1 MTSLKLLGGASFRSF
16 RCLWMLEELA
26 VPYQHVVAA
35 APQSPE
41 VKNYN
46 PLGKVPVLVEP
57 DGFVLYESVAINTYL
72 GDKYRCPIKDNK
84 NNTTPL
90 VPSADDTRQRALYNQ
105 TMSVLSTELDTQGLW
120 IHRKHESMG
129 HVFTYIPDAVTHAR
143 KQFHKTNR
151 TLMQQL
157 KNNSQGPYLLGTD
170 FTAADIFYVH
180 CLDWSTSIG
189 WNDKWK
195 EDPVMIQYL
204 KLCQERPAYI
214 KVKAIRTAENA
225 ASKRNSSNL

>member
-1 MTSLKLLGGASFRSF
+1 MAILKLLGGASFRSF

-35 APQSPE
+35 SPQSKE
-41 VKNYN
+41 TKTYN
-46 PLGKVPVLVEP
+46 PLGKVPVLVEH

-72 GDKYRCPIKDNK
+72 GDEYRS
-84 NNTTPL
+84 NNPTL
-90 VPSADDTRQRALYNQ
+90 VPPAGTRKRAIYNQ

-143 KQFHKTNR
+143 KYFHKTNR
-151 TLMQQL
+151 TLIQQL
-157 KNNSQGPYLLGTD
+157 KNEGPYLLGTD

-180 CLDWSTSIG
+180 CLDWSISIG
-189 WNDKWK
+189 WDDKWK
-195 EDPVMIQYL
+195 EDPVIIEYL
-204 KLCQERPAYI
+204 KLCKERPAYF
-214 KVKAIRTAENA
+214 KVKAMRAAENA
-225 ASKRNSSNL
+225 ASKHRSNI